1 MPITRT
7 SIIGRKQL
15 FFLSCRSSLFPFCP
29 GEDVSG
35 TVPPAA
41 LVKLPLV
48 IAMDDDPGN
57 LRVIEMLLT
66 RNGYSVIT
74 AANGQEGL
82 KLLRKM
88 VPACLIL
95 DVMMPGMSGYDVCQ
109 VVKRDERLEKVPV
122 IFLTGQ
128 DSPQDYRAGMDSG
141 GVIYMAKPFKPERL
155 LQAVRLVTLQA
166 APRG

>member
-1 MPITRT
+1 MTEQP
-7 SIIGRKQL
+7 Q
-15 FFLSCRSSLFPFCP
+15 
-29 GEDVSG
+29 
-35 TVPPAA
+35 A

-48 IAMDDDPGN
+48 VAMDDDPGN
-57 LRVIEMLLT
+57 LRIIEMLLQ
-66 RNGYSVIT
+66 RNGFSVLT
-74 AANGQEGL
+74 ASNGQEGL

-128 DSPQDYRAGMDSG
+128 DAPQDYKTGMDAG
-141 GVIYMAKPFKPERL
+141 AVIYMAKPFKPERL
-155 LQAVRLVTLQA
+155 LQAVRLVTSSA
-166 APRG
+166 APPA

>member
-1 MPITRT
+1 MAGQP
-7 SIIGRKQL
+7 S
-15 FFLSCRSSLFPFCP
+15 
-29 GEDVSG
+29 
-35 TVPPAA
+35 A

-57 LRVIEMLLT
+57 LRVIEMLLQK
-66 RNGYSVIT
+66 NGFSVLT
-74 AANGQEGL
+74 APNGQEGL

-95 DVMMPGMSGYDVCQ
+95 DVQMPGMSGYDICA

-128 DSPQDYRAGMDSG
+128 DSPQDYKTGMDSG
-141 GVIYMAKPFKPERL
+141 GIIYMAKPFKPERL
-155 LQAVRLVTLQA
+155 LISVRLVTSQIL
-166 APRG
+166 PP